1 MGHSRGSV
9 MGWLVF
15 GWGLL
20 QITHQPLKAFQIGV
34 MVFPSGKVAN
44 VPCSTQFRRP
54 LHRGMF
60 YGRVDLDGKQ
70 DGAFLVLFLS
80 EALFFFQCGSYFIL
94 NPFTPN
100 RGLREDEQQFVRNA
114 DGFFDVIGKVITDF
128 QAVRSEP
135 APSAL
140 VLQVGIQAFGKFLIS
155 ARIAEKAT
163 VVLDGVLQKRAGIGD
178 RLITQTG
185 SAQEDVRNAT
195 VRSFKGAGANFRW
208 SVVLY
213 CLKSFYHAQIKASKY
228 GPCYDG
234 SAELGSAEVGSAEAG
249 IAELGSAEVGSA
261 EAGSAEVGKAEVGKA
276 EVGSAEAGSAEVG
289 KAEVGC
295 AEIGSAEVGCAEVGS
310 AEVGKAE
317 VDSAEVDD
325 FVWVFFS
332 PCIPYC
338 SSLLE
343 FVKLFLVCHVL
354 PLFRS
359 ASIIEKRSVLNNY
372 KWWHVLLVSKAC
384 SLSC

>member
-234 SAELGSAEVGSAEAG
+234 SAELGSAEVGSAE
-249 IAELGSAEVGSA
+249 
-261 EAGSAEVGKAEVGKA
+261 
-276 EVGSAEAGSAEVG
+276 
-289 KAEVGC
+289 
-295 AEIGSAEVGCAEVGS
+295 
-310 AEVGKAE
+310 
-317 VDSAEVDD
+317 VDD